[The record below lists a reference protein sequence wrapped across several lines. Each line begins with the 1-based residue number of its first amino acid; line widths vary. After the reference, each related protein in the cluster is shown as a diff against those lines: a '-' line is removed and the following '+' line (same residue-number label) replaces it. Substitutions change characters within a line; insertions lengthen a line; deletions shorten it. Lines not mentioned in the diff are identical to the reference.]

1 MSHRGQAHARRRVL
15 SAAWRDDDP
24 AVGLSLVQDF
34 DDVRYDDVMPR
45 AHRLRGTMVID
56 DDGEPAGLNDLRAE
70 RRLT

>member
-1 MSHRGQAHARRRVL
+1 MIFFQPDEGTDNFVSI
-15 SAAWRDDDP
+15 
-24 AVGLSLVQDF
+24 DF

-45 AHRLRGTMVID
+45 AHRLRGTLVLD